1 VTSND
6 LAHCAATLSAAPAE
20 VAFAYLAEASN
31 LGSWALGCWGATAVS
46 EGLVRGRSLYDGRET
61 VVRAVP
67 DPERLAVD
75 FEVGDEAS
83 RLVRRIMARVVPGSE
98 IGSDPGHSL
107 VILLAWRPAGMD
119 DERWHRLVSSHEV
132 EILLLRCRIESEA
145 ARR

>member
-1 VTSND
+1 MTSND

-83 RLVRRIMARVVPGSE
+83 PLVRRIMARVVPGSE
-98 IGSDPGHSL
+98 LGSDPGHSL

-132 EILLLRCRIESEA
+132 EILLLRCRIEAEA
-145 ARR
+145 AKR